1 MAPPRRRRVGQVA
14 SHSEWQIQPGMKVY
28 FYKPTSQQDF
38 SAKGRKAIHLAHYHG
53 PATVLA
59 MPRRRQLELQYE
71 GKSFNR
77 DIFLVIPAKDFG
89 SLDVD
94 SFDPV
99 TTETVVTPSLHAKG
113 GIPKEGE
120 LVVIK
125 DSSTEDWF
133 LSEVLR
139 FLPNLVEVRYFTT
152 PTPPLE
158 DYEHCSV
165 QKRSERLGE
174 ICFHCTFGRATYKP
188 PYPNNEDLQVWKGV
202 LNTSDLDDVLLIRN
216 VKVDA
221 EGKLDEASLRLAAQ
235 IPILHE
241 KLDTIEDEIE
251 MTSLT
256 PNLFTSSREIL
267 CSCAACSSL
276 LSRDYTV
283 AQDTSKA
290 SDSHFQI
297 D

>member
-1 MAPPRRRRVGQVA
+1 
-14 SHSEWQIQPGMKVY
+14 
-28 FYKPTSQQDF
+28 
-38 SAKGRKAIHLAHYHG
+38 
-53 PATVLA
+53 
-59 MPRRRQLELQYE
+59 
-71 GKSFNR
+71 
-77 DIFLVIPAKDFG
+77 
-89 SLDVD
+89 LDVD

-99 TTETVVTPSLHAKG
+99 ITETVLTPSLHTKG
-113 GIPKEGE
+113 DIPKEGE

-125 DSSTEDWF
+125 DSSTEGWF

-139 FLPNLVEVRYFTT
+139 VLPNLVEVRYFTT
-152 PTPPLE
+152 PTPALE

-165 QKRSERLGE
+165 QRRSERLSE
-174 ICFHCTFGRATYKP
+174 ICFRRTWHVRFGKHVGRAIYKP
-188 PYPNNEDLQVWKGV
+188 PYPNKGDLQVWKGV

-216 VKVDA
+216 VKIDA
-221 EGKLDEASLRLAAQ
+221 EGKLDEDSLRLAAQ
-235 IPILHE
+235 LPISHE

-267 CSCAACSSL
+267 CSCAACASL

-283 AQDTSKA
+283 AQDISSA
-290 SDSHFQI
+290 SGCHLPI